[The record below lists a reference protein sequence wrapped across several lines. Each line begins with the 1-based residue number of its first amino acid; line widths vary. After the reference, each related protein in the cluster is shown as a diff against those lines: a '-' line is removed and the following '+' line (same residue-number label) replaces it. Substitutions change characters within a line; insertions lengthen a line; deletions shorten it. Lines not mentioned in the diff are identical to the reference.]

1 MFGGK
6 AHAGRQPAGLTF
18 LGCHGRLYLLY
29 SPLVKK
35 LFYILSFKLTGMP
48 DLTGKP
54 LYARRRMY
62 FFSNFKDFNTLA
74 PAQ

>member
-1 MFGGK
+1 
-6 AHAGRQPAGLTF
+6 
-18 LGCHGRLYLLY
+18 
-29 SPLVKK
+29 
-35 LFYILSFKLTGMP
+35 MP